1 MSVSNGQVANETT
14 FNNAFLSRNS
24 NSNTTGIIALDNVDA
39 LSGSSVVNIQREH
52 NAHSSYS
59 GMPLNSAKTV
69 KPSWTSTAVRT
80 PTDDLEQR
88 SEALT
93 VDAGQQQV
101 SINRSLI
108 WGPKITKGFADFS
121 TAGLTLDIEA
131 LSLNPKNA
139 MHVIR
144 IKHSTAFAG
153 TGITVLTL
161 SLGLVGSLDK
171 YLLPFDVFQAVG
183 DTVQDSVSLFAIESD
198 SGATSI
204 RIAAIAEGANLDQ
217 LSAGSVDVW
226 IMKSILP

>member
-1 MSVSNGQVANETT
+1 MSVSDGQVANQTT

-24 NSNTTGIIALDNVDA
+24 DSNTTGIIALDNTDA

-59 GMPLNSAKTV
+59 GMPLNSDKDV
-69 KPSWTSTAVRT
+69 KPAWVSTAVGT
-80 PTDDLEQR
+80 PTDDQTQR

-93 VDAGQQQV
+93 VKSGEQQA
-101 SINRSLI
+101 SINSALI
-108 WGPKITKGFADFS
+108 WGPLITKGFADFS
-121 TAGLTLDIEA
+121 TAGLTLDIETFILFA
-131 LSLNPKNA
+131 KNA

-153 TGITVLTL
+153 TGITALTL
-161 SLGLVGSLDK
+161 SIGLAGQLDK

-183 DTVQDSVSLFAIESD
+183 DSVQESVSLFAIESD
-198 SGATSI
+198 ATPTSI

-217 LSAGSVDVW
+217 LSAGSVDVS
-226 IMKSILP
+226 IMKSVLP

>member
-1 MSVSNGQVANETT
+1 MSVSNGQVADQTT

-24 NSNTTGIIALDNVDA
+24 NSNTTGIIALDNTDA
-39 LSGSSVVNIQREH
+39 VSGSSVVNIQREQ
-52 NAHSSYS
+52 NAHSSFS

-69 KPSWTSTAVRT
+69 KPAWVSTAVGT

-93 VDAGQQQV
+93 VDAGQQQA
-101 SINRSLI
+101 SINSSLI
-108 WGPKITKGFADFS
+108 WEPKITKGFADFS
-121 TAGLTLDIEA
+121 AAALTLDIEA
-131 LSLNPKNA
+131 LLLGPKNA

-144 IKHSTAFAG
+144 IKHSDAFVG
-153 TGITVLTL
+153 TGITALTL
-161 SLGLVGSLDK
+161 SVGLVGQLDK

-183 DTVQDSVSLFAIESD
+183 DTVQESVSLFAIESD

-204 RIAAIAEGANLDQ
+204 RIAATAVGANLDQ

-226 IMKSILP
+226 IMKSVLP